1 MAGVFLVFGF
11 RVLWRTTAV
20 GRFVCPHEGTE
31 QACRHQSGRRWFT
44 VFFVVPVIPMGAVG
58 ESVQCSSCRRRFAVD
73 ALNRSASGP
82 APAPAG
88 TAVGSAVGSAAGPA
102 VGGAPGAAPAFDPQ
116 VALALGSHALRVAAA
131 GLLRAEGA
139 PSVSARATAV
149 KAIRANQSAP
159 YDDAA
164 LETDLADVST
174 PPEDLLWPLA
184 AHLDARGKERFLESC
199 LEVLGRPAV
208 LTANQ
213 RAGMDRLGRALGLT
227 EANVAGVIAVVQS
240 RTR

>member
-11 RVLWRTTAV
+11 RVLWRTIAV

-58 ESVQCSSCRRRFAVD
+58 ESVQCTSCRRRFAVD

-88 TAVGSAVGSAAGPA
+88 TGTGTAAGPA
-102 VGGAPGAAPAFDPQ
+102 VGGAAGAVPAFDPQ

-139 PSVSARATAV
+139 PSASARATAV

-164 LETDLADVST
+164 LETDLADVNT

-199 LEVLGRPAV
+199 LEVLGKPAL

-227 EANVAGVIAVVQS
+227 EANVAGVIALVQS
-240 RTR
+240 QTR

>member
-1 MAGVFLVFGF
+1 MDGVFLVFGF
-11 RVLWRTTAV
+11 RVLWRTIAV

-31 QACRHQSGRRWFT
+31 QAYRHQSGRRWFT

-58 ESVQCSSCRRRFAVD
+58 ECVRCTSCRRRFAVD
-73 ALNRSASGP
+73 ALNRASGP
-82 APAPAG
+82 APVG
-88 TAVGSAVGSAAGPA
+88 TGTGTAAGPA

-131 GLLRAEGA
+131 GLLRAEGV
-139 PSVSARATAV
+139 PSASARATAV
-149 KAIRANQSAP
+149 KAIRANQSSP

-164 LETDLADVST
+164 LETDLADIST

-199 LEVLGRPAV
+199 LEVLGKPAL
-208 LTANQ
+208 LTPNQ

-240 RTR
+240 QTR